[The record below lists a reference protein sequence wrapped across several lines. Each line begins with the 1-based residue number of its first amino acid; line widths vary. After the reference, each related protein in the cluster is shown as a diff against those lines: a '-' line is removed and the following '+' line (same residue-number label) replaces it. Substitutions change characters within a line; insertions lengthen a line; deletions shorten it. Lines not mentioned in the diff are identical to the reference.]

1 MVWFVVV
8 YVVAAFVV
16 VAVVIAV
23 ADVAVVQV
31 LSVVALV
38 AVDVVPQVV
47 VHVKGQALFDVG
59 PPVLFAVV
67 AVFAFAVVLD
77 VAVVRAVSD
86 GVALVVVLVHDVG
99 LQVVVDVVA
108 LLSGVPLRFAFVA
121 VAHHVDEQPLAVG
134 VATDGP
140 LPLFVVEPLL
150 VWPLHVIFE
159 IAL

>member
-8 YVVAAFVV
+8 YV

-38 AVDVVPQVV
+38 AGDVVPQVV

-67 AVFAFAVVLD
+67 AVFAFAVVPD

-86 GVALVVVLVHDVG
+86 GVALVVVLVHDAV

-121 VAHHVDEQPLAVG
+121 VAHHVDERPLAVG
-134 VATDGP
+134 VAADGP
-140 LPLFVVEPLL
+140 LPPFVVEPLL

>member
-16 VAVVIAV
+16 VAVVIVV
-23 ADVAVVQV
+23 ANVAVVQV
-31 LSVVALV
+31 LSVIALV
-38 AVDVVPQVV
+38 AGDVVPQVV
-47 VHVKGQALFDVG
+47 VHVKDQALFDVG
-59 PPVLFAVV
+59 PPVLFAVA
-67 AVFAFAVVLD
+67 AVFAFAVVPD
-77 VAVVRAVSD
+77 VSVVRAVSD
-86 GVALVVVLVHDVG
+86 GVALVVVLVHDAV

-134 VATDGP
+134 VAADGP

-150 VWPLHVIFE
+150 VWPRHVIFE
-159 IAL
+159 VAL

>member
-16 VAVVIAV
+16 AVVVIAV
-23 ADVAVVQV
+23 ANVAVVQV
-31 LSVVALV
+31 LSVIALV
-38 AVDVVPQVV
+38 AGDVVPQVV

-67 AVFAFAVVLD
+67 AVFAFAVVPD

-86 GVALVVVLVHDVG
+86 GVALVDVLVHDVG

-108 LLSGVPLRFAFVA
+108 LLSDVPLRFAFVA

-134 VATDGP
+134 VAADGP
-140 LPLFVVEPLL
+140 LLPFVFEPLL
-150 VWPLHVIFE
+150 VWPRHVIFE
-159 IAL
+159 VAL